1 LDEWLM
7 MAPVLL
13 RLKVLYFLSTK
24 KAAPVS
30 RGGFGLSCGG
40 DHWSPRE

>member
-1 LDEWLM
+1 
-7 MAPVLL
+7 MADDGAALL
-13 RLKVLYFLSTK
+13 SCLEVLYFLSTK

>member
-1 LDEWLM
+1 MNAHFVRKIERRKRQVM
-7 MAPVLL
+7 
-13 RLKVLYFLSTK
+13 K
-24 KAAPVS
+24 KAATVS

>member
-1 LDEWLM
+1 
-7 MAPVLL
+7 MADDGAALL
-13 RLKVLYFLSTK
+13 LCLEVLYFRSTK

-30 RGGFGLSCGG
+30 RCGFGLSCGG

>member
-1 LDEWLM
+1 M
-7 MAPVLL
+7 TAPLFL
-13 RLKVLYFLSTK
+13 RLEVLYFPSTK

-30 RGGFGLSCGG
+30 QGGFGLSCGG